1 MIPLIALVILLLSSG
16 LIVAAHY
23 CLWGMSL
30 NLEIKPLEVLNLAV
44 TIGIFGLLQFF
55 LANKMTDLRSEKD
68 LLIGNINDVIAT
80 LKACRDAL
88 FVLHGLG
95 KITPKHT
102 HHILQLFRR
111 LSNGITHME
120 DALNMSQCQKLSE
133 RVKEIW
139 HACDHFKYA
148 ATCAPF
154 PVKPTSPTEQDRAFR
169 ELSSKLQSLA
179 FDINKYH

>member
-1 MIPLIALVILLLSSG
+1 MIFLIALAILLVAIG
-16 LIVAAHY
+16 VITAAHY
-23 CLWGMSL
+23 CLWGMTL

-55 LANKMTDLRSEKD
+55 ITNKITDLRSEKD

-80 LKACRDAL
+80 LKGCRDAL
-88 FVLHGLG
+88 SVLHGVP
-95 KITPKHT
+95 KITSKHT
-102 HHILQLFRR
+102 NQILQLFRR

-120 DALNMSQCQKLSE
+120 DALKMSQCNQLSE
-133 RVKEIW
+133 KLKDVW
-139 HACDHFKYA
+139 HACDHYKYA

-169 ELSSKLQSLA
+169 DLSSKLQSLA
-179 FDINKYH
+179 FEINKHH